1 MLAVSSIRKFML
13 TEPLSF
19 RHGFAVPPPS
29 QREVFFAAA
38 REEAGDADC
47 YGCKQPRNDRLGGFD
62 IKRSCPRL
70 GTAQL
75 VKKVLTDFFD
85 KLLSKLQNRNK
96 EDYFAILPAAAGL
109 WNVKGNPDGS
119 LSHFS
124 SLRNLSLGSSLTA

>member
-1 MLAVSSIRKFML
+1 MPQHGKIFCWIYLINCKFVI
-13 TEPLSF
+13 TNQIP
-19 RHGFAVPPPS
+19 
-29 QREVFFAAA
+29 
-38 REEAGDADC
+38 
-47 YGCKQPRNDRLGGFD
+47 GGT
-62 IKRSCPRL
+62 RRGL
-70 GTAQL
+70 QL

-124 SLRNLSLGSSLTA
+124 SLRNLSLGSSLTV